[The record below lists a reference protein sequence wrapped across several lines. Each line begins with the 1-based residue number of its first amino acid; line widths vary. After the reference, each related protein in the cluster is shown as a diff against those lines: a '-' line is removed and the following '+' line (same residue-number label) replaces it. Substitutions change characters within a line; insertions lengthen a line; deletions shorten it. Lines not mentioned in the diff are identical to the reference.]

1 VHDYFE
7 ILGLPTNAGASE
19 VRRACARR
27 VRRSHPDFRDP
38 VLLETPGSD
47 APAVGLVDLR
57 PADVA
62 IDFVDMMSL
71 VDRIQAGFFQSPRT
85 ASDDPA

>member
-1 VHDYFE
+1 VHDYFD

-38 VLLETPGSD
+38 VLPETPGSD
-47 APAVGLVDLR
+47 APAGLDDLR
-57 PADVA
+57 PVDVA

-71 VDRIQAGFFQSPRT
+71 VDRIQTGFFQSPR
-85 ASDDPA
+85 AVSNNPA